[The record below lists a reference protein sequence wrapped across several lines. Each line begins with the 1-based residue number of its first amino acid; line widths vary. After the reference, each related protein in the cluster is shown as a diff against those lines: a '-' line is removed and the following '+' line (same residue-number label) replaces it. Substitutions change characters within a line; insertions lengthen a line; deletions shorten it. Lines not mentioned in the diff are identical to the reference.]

1 MRESDTVAIK
11 VSGVRHISQVDHI
24 ETWQKTLPG
33 VSGVR
38 HISQVDHIKNSLNP
52 DSQVSGVRH
61 ISQVDHHTRFQVLRV
76 LVSGVRHISQVDHP
90 NLNAN
95 STESRLRCG
104 MRITASAANPE
115 RTDAFLIRRSD
126 APQ

>member
-1 MRESDTVAIK
+1 MT
-11 VSGVRHISQVDHI
+11 VSGVRHISQVDHVV
-24 ETWQKTLPG
+24 KKALYSSP

-38 HISQVDHIKNSLNP
+38 HISQVDHTNSLQP
-52 DSQVSGVRH
+52 GLRIVSGVRH
-61 ISQVDHHTRFQVLRV
+61 ISQVDHMAYTIRAGHG
-76 LVSGVRHISQVDHP
+76 VSGVRHISQVDHP

-115 RTDAFLIRRSD
+115 RTDAILIRRSN

>member
-1 MRESDTVAIK
+1 MCGDYKPLS
-11 VSGVRHISQVDHI
+11 VSGVRHISQVDHSLV
-24 ETWQKTLPG
+24 KSLPG
-33 VSGVR
+33 KPVSGVR
-38 HISQVDHIKNSLNP
+38 HISQVDHQNINAIRMQN
-52 DSQVSGVRH
+52 VSGVRH
-61 ISQVDHHTRFQVLRV
+61 ISQVDHVIFSVPYKHK
-76 LVSGVRHISQVDHP
+76 VSGVRHISQVDHP

-115 RTDAFLIRRSD
+115 RTDAILIRRSN

>member
-1 MRESDTVAIK
+1 M
-11 VSGVRHISQVDHI
+11 VSGVRHISQVDHLQSF
-24 ETWQKTLPG
+24 EDG
-33 VSGVR
+33 S
-38 HISQVDHIKNSLNP
+38 VD
-52 DSQVSGVRH
+52 
-61 ISQVDHHTRFQVLRV
+61 
-76 LVSGVRHISQVDHP
+76 VSGVRHISQVDHP

-115 RTDAFLIRRSD
+115 RTDAFLIRRSN